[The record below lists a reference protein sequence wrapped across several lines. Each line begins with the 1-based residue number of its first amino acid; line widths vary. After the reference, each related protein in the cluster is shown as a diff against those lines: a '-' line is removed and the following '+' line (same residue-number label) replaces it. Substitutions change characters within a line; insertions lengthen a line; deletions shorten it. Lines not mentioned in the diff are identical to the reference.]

1 MFDLR
6 KPSCNNFVNLNLRR
20 YPFVLGDSMG
30 ELLDGMARFARRR
43 EQNPAS
49 KKWCNRKKK
58 MQPPRFELGSN
69 AWKAFVITTKL
80 RKLRHSA
87 WKITIIGM
95 AYVMVGK
102 DKYIRFKKNDQSAEI
117 REKRPRGFSRTVK
130 YLRRRESEC
139 GRRRGKNQL
148 VPRTLTRT
156 PVPPPRAS

>member
-49 KKWCNRKKK
+49 KKWCNRKKM

-80 RKLRHSA
+80 RKLRHAA
-87 WKITIIGM
+87 WKITFKGTVYIM
-95 AYVMVGK
+95 AAK
-102 DKYIRFKKNDQSAEI
+102 ETYIRFRNKTITA
-117 REKRPRGFSRTVK
+117 
-130 YLRRRESEC
+130 
-139 GRRRGKNQL
+139 
-148 VPRTLTRT
+148 
-156 PVPPPRAS
+156 